1 MESEY
6 LAKKQNLLDKIE
18 KYEFSIQGLDLI
30 APEHKK
36 ELKGFLKRKFKKL
49 EELETQIELE
59 KIASLWDEGKGIPF
73 DFSIPYSKLDK
84 ELFFADGW
92 IQARLNAIEVVFK
105 NTFSQSKRH
114 QEKLDLDYDDIKLFI
129 KQKERLYSSTINVNK
144 IRTNRALRA
153 KFAKEILRQQETFA
167 YHLGIVRSG
176 KQIYCSDNIA
186 KSHNLK
192 LKSHAK
198 YFRNVF
204 IHNKDTGSSFSLMD
218 VVEKQL
224 SNRSNEDYAFTKAL
238 EEVAE
243 KQGLDWGFFTFT
255 ADSEFHINPK
265 NGKKN
270 WNGMLP
276 NETHKE
282 MMGQWRKLHRLL
294 NKYGIRFSGLR
305 VVEPHKDGTPHI
317 HFIAYYHK
325 DDEAFI
331 LETIKKYFPNFM
343 SKKNSDGTYG
353 DFMKGDKT
361 QAMFSSYVFKYIKK
375 HAKSFEERAINNPS
389 LRVEAWR
396 SLWDI
401 RAFQW
406 FGIPSKTLYR
416 KLQKSKDLETEDKGL
431 IQLQEVARACKTTEY
446 LVMNGGL
453 TTQNKHRPFKLLRK
467 EVLTPEGTFKEWNY
481 FVINKTTGASSELK
495 SNFKFERKIVLD
507 AEKIETLKQLE
518 ISESTANIDG
528 GSYRRLIQ
536 DGNNFDLNSKEM
548 DEAFELYY
556 EIFHKKGFISKEAY
570 RIKKHMSEE
579 KEEKQEIKNPEKPF
593 YIQLFEN

>member
-6 LAKKQNLLDKIE
+6 LAKKQILLNKIDSY
-18 KYEFSIQGLDLI
+18 KSRIFRLGLI
-30 APEHKK
+30 APEYNKAL
-36 ELKGFLKRKFKKL
+36 EGFINRTFQKIGKL
-49 EELETQIELE
+49 ETEIELE
-59 KIASLWDEGKGIPF
+59 KIASLWDEEKSTSF
-73 DFSIPYSKLDK
+73 DFTILYSKLNK
-84 ELFFADGW
+84 TLFFADGW
-92 IQARLNAIEVVFK
+92 IQARLNALEVVSK
-105 NTFSQSKRH
+105 KTFSQNKRH
-114 QEKLDLDYDDIKLFI
+114 QETLDLDYDDIKIFI
-129 KQKERLYSSTINVNK
+129 KQKERFYSSTVKVNE
-144 IRTNRALRA
+144 IRTNRALKAR
-153 KFAKEILRQQETFA
+153 FGKEILRQQESLS
-167 YHLGIVRSG
+167 YHLGKIHSN

-186 KSHNLK
+186 KSHNQK
-192 LKSHAK
+192 LKNHAE

-204 IHNKDTGSSFSLMD
+204 IHNKNTGSSFCLMD

-224 SNRSNEDYAFTKAL
+224 SNRTNEDYAFTKAL

-265 NGKKN
+265 NGNKN

-282 MMGQWRKLHRLL
+282 MMEQWRKLHRLL
-294 NKYGIRFSGLR
+294 NKYGVRFSGLR

-343 SKKNSDGTYG
+343 SKKNPDGTYG

-375 HAKSFEERAINNPS
+375 HAKSFEERAITNPS

-416 KLQKSKDLETEDKGL
+416 KLQKSQDLETEDKGL
-431 IQLQEVARACKTTEY
+431 IQLQQVARACKTTEY

-495 SNFKFERKIVLD
+495 NNFQFERRIIMD
-507 AEKIETLKQLE
+507 GEKIETLKQLK
-518 ISESTANIDG
+518 ISESPAIIDG
-528 GSYRRLIQ
+528 GSYSGLIQ
-536 DGNNFDLNSKEM
+536 EGKDFDLNSNEM
-548 DEAFELYY
+548 DEAFNLYW

-570 RIKKHMSEE
+570 RIKRKIMED
-579 KEEKQEIKNPEKPF
+579 KIEKQETKEPEKPF
-593 YIQLFEN
+593 YVKLFEN